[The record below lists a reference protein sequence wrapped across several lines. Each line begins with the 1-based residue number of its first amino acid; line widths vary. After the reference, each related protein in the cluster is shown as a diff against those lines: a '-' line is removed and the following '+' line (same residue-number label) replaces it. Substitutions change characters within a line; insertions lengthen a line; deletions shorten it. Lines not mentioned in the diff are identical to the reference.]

1 MVDDSGQ
8 RLNELNRMKLIKFYM
23 KYIDMLLTAFAIIF
37 ANASNHKYT
46 LKKMLKITFNYKIS
60 CKKILIEKIKS

>member
-46 LKKMLKITFNYKIS
+46 LKKNVENYI
-60 CKKILIEKIKS
+60 